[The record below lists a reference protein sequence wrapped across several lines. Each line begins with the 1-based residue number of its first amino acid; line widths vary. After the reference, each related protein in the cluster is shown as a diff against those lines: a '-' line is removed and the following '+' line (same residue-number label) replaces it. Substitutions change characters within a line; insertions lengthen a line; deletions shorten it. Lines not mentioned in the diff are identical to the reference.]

1 MSIIEKVAER
11 KIKEAMEQG
20 AFEDLPGRGEKIK
33 YEDDRHVPEDL
44 RMAYKILKN
53 ANCAPPELTLKK
65 EIRQVEDLLN
75 TITDEKEKYKQL
87 KRLNFLVMKLNMLR
101 DRPVNFEEN
110 QRYYESIVDKF
121 DKGKGS

>member
-11 KIKEAMEQG
+11 KIKEAMAQG
-20 AFEDLPGRGEKIK
+20 EFEDLPGRGEKIK
-33 YEDDRHVPEDL
+33 FEDDRHIPEDL

-53 ANCAPPELTLKK
+53 ANCVPPELTLKK

-87 KRLNFLVMKLNMLR
+87 KRLNFLVMKLNMTR
-101 DRPVNFEEN
+101 ECPVQFEEN
-110 QRYYESIVDKF
+110 ERYYEQLVEKF
-121 DKGKGS
+121 SKGKGS

>member
-20 AFEDLPGRGEKIK
+20 VFEDLPGRGEKIK
-33 YEDDRHVPEDL
+33 YEDDRHIPEDL

-53 ANCAPPELTLKK
+53 ANCAPPELALKK

-75 TITDEKEKYKQL
+75 TITDEKEKYQQL
-87 KRLNFLVMKLNMLR
+87 KRLNFLVMKLNMMR
-101 DRPVNFEEN
+101 ERPVKFEEN
-110 QRYYESIVDKF
+110 ERYYDQVVEKF
-121 DKGKGS
+121 SKGKGS

>member
-11 KIKEAMEQG
+11 KIREAMEQG
-20 AFEDLPGRGEKIK
+20 AFEELPGRGEKIK
-33 YEDDRHVPEDL
+33 YEDDSHIPEDL

-53 ANCAPPELTLKK
+53 ANCAPPELALKK

-87 KRLNFLVMKLNMLR
+87 KRLNFLVMKLNMSR
-101 DRPVNFEEN
+101 ERPVNFE
-110 QRYYESIVDKF
+110 
-121 DKGKGS
+121 GKRAVL